1 MQISGNGFPF
11 SKALFPGKF
20 PEISLNPYVDI
31 VLCTPW
37 SGRSPGEG
45 RPWCRRTR
53 SAYIQCTMYGPFG
66 LLVLYGPT
74 YVYTYNMGRSGS
86 RPMGAERLTARNFY
100 HGKPVVMPNF
110 PGNFRKGKMPQN
122 ALFPKEFPETLVQAN
137 FMFTGERGQ
146 GGS

>member
-1 MQISGNGFPF
+1 
-11 SKALFPGKF
+11 
-20 PEISLNPYVDI
+20 
-31 VLCTPW
+31 
-37 SGRSPGEG
+37 
-45 RPWCRRTR
+45 
-53 SAYIQCTMYGPFG
+53 MYGPFG

-122 ALFPKEFPETLVQAN
+122 ALFPKEFPETLVQAK
-137 FMFTGERGQ
+137 TGGVASRVPRPLAEAHNSVAVAPHGDRKPDGNHM
-146 GGS
+146 

>member
-1 MQISGNGFPF
+1 
-11 SKALFPGKF
+11 
-20 PEISLNPYVDI
+20 
-31 VLCTPW
+31 
-37 SGRSPGEG
+37 
-45 RPWCRRTR
+45 
-53 SAYIQCTMYGPFG
+53 MYGPFG

-122 ALFPKEFPETLVQAN
+122 ALFPKEFPETLVQAKSE
-137 FMFTGERGQ
+137 GWGARLQ
-146 GGS
+146 PAWPQV

>member
-1 MQISGNGFPF
+1 MY
-11 SKALFPGKF
+11 AH
-20 PEISLNPYVDI
+20 
-31 VLCTPW
+31 TPW

-137 FMFTGERGQ
+137 TCR
-146 GGS
+146 